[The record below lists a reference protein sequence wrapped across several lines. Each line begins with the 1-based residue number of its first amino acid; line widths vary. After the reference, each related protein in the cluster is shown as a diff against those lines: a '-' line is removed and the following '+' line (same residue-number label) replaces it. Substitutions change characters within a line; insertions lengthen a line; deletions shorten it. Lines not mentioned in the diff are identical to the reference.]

1 MALDICY
8 PTCTFPTIH
17 IPPNGIIIYVERN
30 LSFIIA
36 LGAKNG
42 DEGNNGCV
50 FQCVAEFCRTCSF
63 NTGTS
68 FLIEEKEEK
77 GEALLFC
84 LLAVGFILFKNVLV
98 MGLSRFQNYF
108 LLSLYKRLSFSLFS
122 SYYHRGILFIS
133 RLGSTRLG
141 YEVNYVCYAFSMS
154 LLSPLLNMTADVL
167 LILLVTAVLLVY
179 APMTVLMLYL
189 AFFPFML
196 MYIFGIKRR
205 IRYYGK
211 KELLARREQT
221 RIVTEAYKGY
231 AELEVNHAFP
241 SLQHSF
247 LKGLDTISFCRLKLE
262 TVYHLPLCLS
272 ELSVVIGLTLLAL
285 SGTGNVKALVGIFA
299 VGAFRLLPALR
310 ESLSAWTQI
319 QNSVFC
325 LRIIKAGM
333 EDLFSTFE
341 EKPTAGLSFE
351 KEIAISNLSYTYPEG
366 KRVLKEFD
374 CTIRKGEY
382 IGIRGS
388 SGIGKS
394 TLFNLLLGFLKPD
407 GGEIR
412 IDGVLLSAEN
422 RKLWHRRIGYVP
434 QGVFILDGTLAENVA
449 LGCCDISK
457 EKVKRILRQV
467 RLDEWVDELPLGIDT
482 LLGESGA
489 RLSGGQKQRVGI
501 ARALYKEADILLLDE
516 ATSALDTA
524 TECEINEMICGLRND
539 YRGLT
544 VLSIAHRES
553 SLAFCNRIITLN

>member
-1 MALDICY
+1 MLKEIYHLLLPSERRMGMRVIMVVFFSALLN
-8 PTCTFPTIH
+8 FAGLAAL
-17 IPPNGIIIYVERN
+17 IPV
-30 LSFIIA
+30 L
-36 LGAKNG
+36 L
-42 DEGNNGCV
+42 
-50 FQCVAEFCRTCSF
+50 
-63 NTGTS
+63 

-122 SYYHRGILFIS
+122 SYYHRGLLFIS

-382 IGIRGS
+382 IGVRGS

-553 SLAFCNRIITLN
+553 SLALCNRIITLN

>member
-1 MALDICY
+1 MLKEIYHLLLPSERRMGMRVIMAVFFSALLN
-8 PTCTFPTIH
+8 FAGLAAL
-17 IPPNGIIIYVERN
+17 IPV
-30 LSFIIA
+30 L
-36 LGAKNG
+36 L
-42 DEGNNGCV
+42 
-50 FQCVAEFCRTCSF
+50 
-63 NTGTS
+63 

-122 SYYHRGILFIS
+122 SYYHRGLLFIS

-351 KEIAISNLSYTYPEG
+351 KEIAISNLSYAYPEG

-374 CTIRKGEY
+374 CMIRKGEY

-467 RLDEWVDELPLGIDT
+467 RLDEWVDELPQGIDT

-516 ATSALDTA
+516 ATSALDTE

-553 SLAFCNRIITLN
+553 SLALCNRIITLN

>member
-1 MALDICY
+1 MLKEIYHLLLPSERRMGMRVIMAVFFSALLN
-8 PTCTFPTIH
+8 FAGLAAL
-17 IPPNGIIIYVERN
+17 IPV
-30 LSFIIA
+30 L
-36 LGAKNG
+36 L
-42 DEGNNGCV
+42 
-50 FQCVAEFCRTCSF
+50 
-63 NTGTS
+63 

-241 SLQHSF
+241 FLQHSF

-285 SGTGNVKALVGIFA
+285 SGTGNVKVLVGIFA

-351 KEIAISNLSYTYPEG
+351 KEIVISNLSYTYPEG

>member
-1 MALDICY
+1 MLKEIYHLLLPSERRMGMRVIMAVFFSALLN
-8 PTCTFPTIH
+8 FAGLAAL
-17 IPPNGIIIYVERN
+17 IPV
-30 LSFIIA
+30 L
-36 LGAKNG
+36 L
-42 DEGNNGCV
+42 
-50 FQCVAEFCRTCSF
+50 
-63 NTGTS
+63 

-241 SLQHSF
+241 FLQHSF

-553 SLAFCNRIITLN
+553 SLALCNRIITLN

>member
-1 MALDICY
+1 MLKEIYHLLLPSERRMGMRVIMAVFFSALLN
-8 PTCTFPTIH
+8 FAGLAAL
-17 IPPNGIIIYVERN
+17 IPV
-30 LSFIIA
+30 L
-36 LGAKNG
+36 L
-42 DEGNNGCV
+42 
-50 FQCVAEFCRTCSF
+50 
-63 NTGTS
+63 

-231 AELEVNHAFP
+231 AEVEVNHAFP

>member
-1 MALDICY
+1 MLKEIYHLLLPSERRMGMRVIMAVFFSALLN
-8 PTCTFPTIH
+8 FAGLAAL
-17 IPPNGIIIYVERN
+17 IPV
-30 LSFIIA
+30 L
-36 LGAKNG
+36 L
-42 DEGNNGCV
+42 
-50 FQCVAEFCRTCSF
+50 
-63 NTGTS
+63 

-412 IDGVLLSAEN
+412 IDGVLLAAEN

>member
-1 MALDICY
+1 MLKEIYHLLLPSERRMGMRVIMAVFFSALLN
-8 PTCTFPTIH
+8 FAGLAAL
-17 IPPNGIIIYVERN
+17 IPV
-30 LSFIIA
+30 L
-36 LGAKNG
+36 L
-42 DEGNNGCV
+42 
-50 FQCVAEFCRTCSF
+50 
-63 NTGTS
+63 

-299 VGAFRLLPALR
+299 VGVFRLLPALR

>member
-1 MALDICY
+1 MLKEIYHLLLPSERRMGMRVIMAVFFSALLN
-8 PTCTFPTIH
+8 FAGLAAL
-17 IPPNGIIIYVERN
+17 IPV
-30 LSFIIA
+30 L
-36 LGAKNG
+36 L
-42 DEGNNGCV
+42 
-50 FQCVAEFCRTCSF
+50 
-63 NTGTS
+63 

-394 TLFNLLLGFLKPD
+394 TFFNLLLGFLKPD

>member
-1 MALDICY
+1 MLKEIYHLLLPSERRMGMRVIMAVFFSALLN
-8 PTCTFPTIH
+8 FAGLAAL
-17 IPPNGIIIYVERN
+17 IPV
-30 LSFIIA
+30 L
-36 LGAKNG
+36 L
-42 DEGNNGCV
+42 
-50 FQCVAEFCRTCSF
+50 
-63 NTGTS
+63 

-122 SYYHRGILFIS
+122 SYYHRGLLFIS

-482 LLGESGA
+482 LLGESRA

>member
-1 MALDICY
+1 MLKEIYHLLLPSERRMGMRVIMAVFFSALLN
-8 PTCTFPTIH
+8 FAGLAAL
-17 IPPNGIIIYVERN
+17 IPV
-30 LSFIIA
+30 L
-36 LGAKNG
+36 L
-42 DEGNNGCV
+42 
-50 FQCVAEFCRTCSF
+50 
-63 NTGTS
+63 

-241 SLQHSF
+241 FLQHSF

-351 KEIAISNLSYTYPEG
+351 KEIVISNLSYTYPEG

-489 RLSGGQKQRVGI
+489 RLSGGQKQRVGL

>member
-1 MALDICY
+1 MLKEIYHLLLPSERRMGMRVIMAVFFSALLN
-8 PTCTFPTIH
+8 FAGLAAL
-17 IPPNGIIIYVERN
+17 IPV
-30 LSFIIA
+30 L
-36 LGAKNG
+36 L
-42 DEGNNGCV
+42 
-50 FQCVAEFCRTCSF
+50 
-63 NTGTS
+63 

>member
-1 MALDICY
+1 MLKEIYHLLLPSERRMGMRVIMAVFFSALLN
-8 PTCTFPTIH
+8 FAGLAAL
-17 IPPNGIIIYVERN
+17 IPV
-30 LSFIIA
+30 L
-36 LGAKNG
+36 L
-42 DEGNNGCV
+42 
-50 FQCVAEFCRTCSF
+50 
-63 NTGTS
+63 

-333 EDLFSTFE
+333 EDLFSAFE

-382 IGIRGS
+382 IGVRGS

-553 SLAFCNRIITLN
+553 SLALCNRIITLN

>member
-1 MALDICY
+1 MLKEIYHLLLPSERRMGMRVIMAVFFSALLN
-8 PTCTFPTIH
+8 FAGLAAL
-17 IPPNGIIIYVERN
+17 IPV
-30 LSFIIA
+30 L
-36 LGAKNG
+36 L
-42 DEGNNGCV
+42 
-50 FQCVAEFCRTCSF
+50 
-63 NTGTS
+63 

-262 TVYHLPLCLS
+262 TVYHLPICLS

>member
-1 MALDICY
+1 MLKEIYHLLLPSERRMGMRVIMAVFFSALLN
-8 PTCTFPTIH
+8 FAGLAAL
-17 IPPNGIIIYVERN
+17 IPV
-30 LSFIIA
+30 L
-36 LGAKNG
+36 L
-42 DEGNNGCV
+42 
-50 FQCVAEFCRTCSF
+50 
-63 NTGTS
+63 

-98 MGLSRFQNYF
+98 MGLSRFQNYY

-351 KEIAISNLSYTYPEG
+351 KEIAISNLSDTYPEG

>member
-1 MALDICY
+1 MLKEIYHLLLPSERRMGMRVIMAVFFSALLN
-8 PTCTFPTIH
+8 FAGLAAL
-17 IPPNGIIIYVERN
+17 IPV
-30 LSFIIA
+30 L
-36 LGAKNG
+36 L
-42 DEGNNGCV
+42 
-50 FQCVAEFCRTCSF
+50 
-63 NTGTS
+63 

-382 IGIRGS
+382 IGVRGS

-553 SLAFCNRIITLN
+553 SLALCNRIITLN

>member
-1 MALDICY
+1 MLKEIYHLLLPSERRMGMRVIMAVFFSALLN
-8 PTCTFPTIH
+8 FAGLAAL
-17 IPPNGIIIYVERN
+17 IPV
-30 LSFIIA
+30 L
-36 LGAKNG
+36 L
-42 DEGNNGCV
+42 
-50 FQCVAEFCRTCSF
+50 
-63 NTGTS
+63 

-241 SLQHSF
+241 FLQHSF

-489 RLSGGQKQRVGI
+489 RLSGGQEQRVGI

>member
-1 MALDICY
+1 MLKEIYHLLLPSERRMGMRVIMAVFFSALLN
-8 PTCTFPTIH
+8 FAGLAAL
-17 IPPNGIIIYVERN
+17 IPV
-30 LSFIIA
+30 L
-36 LGAKNG
+36 L
-42 DEGNNGCV
+42 
-50 FQCVAEFCRTCSF
+50 
-63 NTGTS
+63 

-310 ESLSAWTQI
+310 ELLSAWTQI

-467 RLDEWVDELPLGIDT
+467 RLDEWVDELPQGIDT

>member
-1 MALDICY
+1 MLKEIYHLLLPSERRMGMRVIMAVFFSALLN
-8 PTCTFPTIH
+8 FAGLAAL
-17 IPPNGIIIYVERN
+17 IPV
-30 LSFIIA
+30 L
-36 LGAKNG
+36 L
-42 DEGNNGCV
+42 
-50 FQCVAEFCRTCSF
+50 
-63 NTGTS
+63 

-247 LKGLDTISFCRLKLE
+247 LKGLDTIPFCRLKLE

>member
-1 MALDICY
+1 MLKEIYHLLLPSERRMGMRVIMAVFFSALLN
-8 PTCTFPTIH
+8 FAGLAAL
-17 IPPNGIIIYVERN
+17 IPV
-30 LSFIIA
+30 L
-36 LGAKNG
+36 L
-42 DEGNNGCV
+42 
-50 FQCVAEFCRTCSF
+50 
-63 NTGTS
+63 

-241 SLQHSF
+241 FLQHSF

-262 TVYHLPLCLS
+262 TVYHLPICLS

>member
-1 MALDICY
+1 MLKEIYHLLLPSERRMGMRVIMAVFFSALLN
-8 PTCTFPTIH
+8 FAGLAAL
-17 IPPNGIIIYVERN
+17 IPV
-30 LSFIIA
+30 L
-36 LGAKNG
+36 L
-42 DEGNNGCV
+42 
-50 FQCVAEFCRTCSF
+50 
-63 NTGTS
+63 

-122 SYYHRGILFIS
+122 SYYHRGLLFIS

-341 EKPTAGLSFE
+341 EKPIAGLSFE
-351 KEIAISNLSYTYPEG
+351 KEIAISNLSYAYPEG

-374 CTIRKGEY
+374 CMIRKGEY

-467 RLDEWVDELPLGIDT
+467 RLDEWVDELPQGIDT

-553 SLAFCNRIITLN
+553 SLALCNRIITLN

>member
-1 MALDICY
+1 MLKEIYHLLLPSERRMGMRVIMAV
-8 PTCTFPTIH
+8 FF
-17 IPPNGIIIYVERN
+17 
-30 LSFIIA
+30 SA
-36 LGAKNG
+36 LLNFAGLAALTP
-42 DEGNNGCV
+42 V
-50 FQCVAEFCRTCSF
+50 LL
-63 NTGTS
+63 

-122 SYYHRGILFIS
+122 SYYHRGLLFIS

-382 IGIRGS
+382 IGVRGS

-553 SLAFCNRIITLN
+553 SLALCNRIITLN

>member
-1 MALDICY
+1 MLKEIYHLLLPSERRMEMRVIMAVFFSALLN
-8 PTCTFPTIH
+8 FAGLAAL
-17 IPPNGIIIYVERN
+17 IPV
-30 LSFIIA
+30 L
-36 LGAKNG
+36 L
-42 DEGNNGCV
+42 
-50 FQCVAEFCRTCSF
+50 
-63 NTGTS
+63 

-122 SYYHRGILFIS
+122 SYYHRGLLFIS

-382 IGIRGS
+382 IGVRGS

-553 SLAFCNRIITLN
+553 SLALCNRIITLN

>member
-1 MALDICY
+1 MLKEIYHLLLPSERRMGMRVIMAVFFSALLN
-8 PTCTFPTIH
+8 FAGLAAL
-17 IPPNGIIIYVERN
+17 IPV
-30 LSFIIA
+30 L
-36 LGAKNG
+36 L
-42 DEGNNGCV
+42 
-50 FQCVAEFCRTCSF
+50 
-63 NTGTS
+63 

-247 LKGLDTISFCRLKLE
+247 LKGLDTISYCRLKLE

-351 KEIAISNLSYTYPEG
+351 KEIAISNLSYAYPEG

>member
-1 MALDICY
+1 MLKEIYHLLLPSERRMGMRVIMAVFFSALLN
-8 PTCTFPTIH
+8 FAGLAAL
-17 IPPNGIIIYVERN
+17 IPV
-30 LSFIIA
+30 L
-36 LGAKNG
+36 L
-42 DEGNNGCV
+42 
-50 FQCVAEFCRTCSF
+50 
-63 NTGTS
+63 

-98 MGLSRFQNYF
+98 RGLSRCQNYF

-351 KEIAISNLSYTYPEG
+351 KEIAISNLSYAYPEG

>member
-1 MALDICY
+1 MLKEIYHLLLPSERRMGMRVIMAVFFSALLN
-8 PTCTFPTIH
+8 FAGLAAL
-17 IPPNGIIIYVERN
+17 IPV
-30 LSFIIA
+30 L
-36 LGAKNG
+36 L
-42 DEGNNGCV
+42 
-50 FQCVAEFCRTCSF
+50 
-63 NTGTS
+63 

-241 SLQHSF
+241 FLQHSF

-434 QGVFILDGTLAENVA
+434 QGVFILEGTLAENVA

>member
-1 MALDICY
+1 MLKEIYHLLLPSERRMGMRVIMAVFFSALLN
-8 PTCTFPTIH
+8 FAGLAAL
-17 IPPNGIIIYVERN
+17 IPV
-30 LSFIIA
+30 L
-36 LGAKNG
+36 L
-42 DEGNNGCV
+42 
-50 FQCVAEFCRTCSF
+50 
-63 NTGTS
+63 

-98 MGLSRFQNYF
+98 MGLSRFQNYY

-501 ARALYKEADILLLDE
+501 ARELYKEADILLLDE

>member
-1 MALDICY
+1 MLKEIYHLLLPSERRMGMRVIMAVFFSALLN
-8 PTCTFPTIH
+8 FAGLAAL
-17 IPPNGIIIYVERN
+17 IPV
-30 LSFIIA
+30 L
-36 LGAKNG
+36 L
-42 DEGNNGCV
+42 
-50 FQCVAEFCRTCSF
+50 
-63 NTGTS
+63 

-241 SLQHSF
+241 FLQHSF

-467 RLDEWVDELPLGIDT
+467 RLFEWVYELPLGIDT

>member
-1 MALDICY
+1 MLKEIYHLLLPSERRMGMRVIMAVFFSALLN
-8 PTCTFPTIH
+8 FAGLAAL
-17 IPPNGIIIYVERN
+17 IPV
-30 LSFIIA
+30 L
-36 LGAKNG
+36 L
-42 DEGNNGCV
+42 
-50 FQCVAEFCRTCSF
+50 
-63 NTGTS
+63 

-310 ESLSAWTQI
+310 ESLSEWTQI

-467 RLDEWVDELPLGIDT
+467 RLDEWVDELPQGIDT

>member
-1 MALDICY
+1 MLKEIYHLLLPSERRMGMRVIMAVFFSALLN
-8 PTCTFPTIH
+8 FAGLAAL
-17 IPPNGIIIYVERN
+17 IPV
-30 LSFIIA
+30 L
-36 LGAKNG
+36 L
-42 DEGNNGCV
+42 
-50 FQCVAEFCRTCSF
+50 
-63 NTGTS
+63 

-501 ARALYKEADILLLDE
+501 TRALYKEADILLLDE

>member
-1 MALDICY
+1 MLKEIYHLLLPSERRMGMRVIMAVL
-8 PTCTFPTIH
+8 FSALLNFAGLAAL
-17 IPPNGIIIYVERN
+17 IPV
-30 LSFIIA
+30 L
-36 LGAKNG
+36 L
-42 DEGNNGCV
+42 
-50 FQCVAEFCRTCSF
+50 
-63 NTGTS
+63 

-299 VGAFRLLPALR
+299 VDAFRLLPALR
-310 ESLSAWTQI
+310 ESLSVWTQI

>member
-1 MALDICY
+1 MLKEIYHLLLPSERRMGMRVIMAVFFSALLN
-8 PTCTFPTIH
+8 FAGLAAL
-17 IPPNGIIIYVERN
+17 IPV
-30 LSFIIA
+30 L
-36 LGAKNG
+36 L
-42 DEGNNGCV
+42 
-50 FQCVAEFCRTCSF
+50 
-63 NTGTS
+63 

-333 EDLFSTFE
+333 EDLFSAFE

>member
-1 MALDICY
+1 MLKEIYHLLLPSERRMGMRVIMAVFFSALLN
-8 PTCTFPTIH
+8 FAGLAAL
-17 IPPNGIIIYVERN
+17 IPV
-30 LSFIIA
+30 L
-36 LGAKNG
+36 L
-42 DEGNNGCV
+42 
-50 FQCVAEFCRTCSF
+50 
-63 NTGTS
+63 

-196 MYIFGIKRR
+196 MYRFGIKRR

>member
-1 MALDICY
+1 MLKEIYHLLLPSERRMGMRVIMAVFFGALLN
-8 PTCTFPTIH
+8 FAGLAAL
-17 IPPNGIIIYVERN
+17 IPV
-30 LSFIIA
+30 L
-36 LGAKNG
+36 L
-42 DEGNNGCV
+42 
-50 FQCVAEFCRTCSF
+50 
-63 NTGTS
+63 

-84 LLAVGFILFKNVLV
+84 LLAVGFILFKIVLV
-98 MGLSRFQNYF
+98 MGLSRFQNYL

-351 KEIAISNLSYTYPEG
+351 KEIAISNLSYAYPEG

-422 RKLWHRRIGYVP
+422 RKLWHCRIGYVP

>member
-1 MALDICY
+1 MLKEIYHLLLPSERRMGMRVIMAVFFSALLN
-8 PTCTFPTIH
+8 FAGLAAL
-17 IPPNGIIIYVERN
+17 IPV
-30 LSFIIA
+30 L
-36 LGAKNG
+36 L
-42 DEGNNGCV
+42 
-50 FQCVAEFCRTCSF
+50 
-63 NTGTS
+63 

-407 GGEIR
+407 EGEIR

>member
-1 MALDICY
+1 MLKEIYHLLLPSERRMGMRVIMAVFFSALLN
-8 PTCTFPTIH
+8 FAGLAAL
-17 IPPNGIIIYVERN
+17 IPV
-30 LSFIIA
+30 L
-36 LGAKNG
+36 L
-42 DEGNNGCV
+42 
-50 FQCVAEFCRTCSF
+50 
-63 NTGTS
+63 

-241 SLQHSF
+241 FLQHSF

-285 SGTGNVKALVGIFA
+285 SETGNVKALVGIFA

>member
-1 MALDICY
+1 MLKEIYHLLLPSERRMGMRVIMAVFFSALLN
-8 PTCTFPTIH
+8 FAGLAAL
-17 IPPNGIIIYVERN
+17 IPV
-30 LSFIIA
+30 L
-36 LGAKNG
+36 L
-42 DEGNNGCV
+42 
-50 FQCVAEFCRTCSF
+50 
-63 NTGTS
+63 

-319 QNSVFC
+319 QTSVFC

-351 KEIAISNLSYTYPEG
+351 KEIAISNLSYAYPEG

>member
-1 MALDICY
+1 MLKEIYHLLLPSERRMGMRVIMAVFFSALLN
-8 PTCTFPTIH
+8 FAGLAAL
-17 IPPNGIIIYVERN
+17 IPV
-30 LSFIIA
+30 L
-36 LGAKNG
+36 L
-42 DEGNNGCV
+42 
-50 FQCVAEFCRTCSF
+50 
-63 NTGTS
+63 

-489 RLSGGQKQRVGI
+489 RLSGGQKQRVGS

>member
-1 MALDICY
+1 MLKEIYHLLLPSERRMGMRVIMAVFFSALLN
-8 PTCTFPTIH
+8 FAGLAAL
-17 IPPNGIIIYVERN
+17 IPV
-30 LSFIIA
+30 L
-36 LGAKNG
+36 L
-42 DEGNNGCV
+42 
-50 FQCVAEFCRTCSF
+50 
-63 NTGTS
+63 

-501 ARALYKEADILLLDE
+501 ARALYKEVDILLLDE

>member
-1 MALDICY
+1 MLKEIYHLLLPSERRMGMRVIMAVFFSALLN
-8 PTCTFPTIH
+8 FAGLAAL
-17 IPPNGIIIYVERN
+17 IPV
-30 LSFIIA
+30 L
-36 LGAKNG
+36 L
-42 DEGNNGCV
+42 
-50 FQCVAEFCRTCSF
+50 
-63 NTGTS
+63 

-241 SLQHSF
+241 FLQHSF

-262 TVYHLPLCLS
+262 TVYYLPLCLS

>member
-1 MALDICY
+1 MLKEIYHLLLPSERRMGMRVIMAVFFSALLN
-8 PTCTFPTIH
+8 FAGLVAL
-17 IPPNGIIIYVERN
+17 IPV
-30 LSFIIA
+30 L
-36 LGAKNG
+36 L
-42 DEGNNGCV
+42 
-50 FQCVAEFCRTCSF
+50 
-63 NTGTS
+63 